1 MGSAAYFWISA
12 VYRASGG
19 TSLQRGLF
27 ASKIFMRSSKRAYW

>member
-12 VYRASGG
+12 IYRASRG

-27 ASKIFMRSSKRAYW
+27 SSKIFMRSSKRVYW

>member
-12 VYRASGG
+12 IYRASRG

-27 ASKIFMRSSKRAYW
+27 SSKIFMRSSKRAYW